1 MKNTAALL
9 KELRQIGN
17 ALNEIVAPQLIVRVI
32 DEDPELVLDRMI
44 AAGEITTN
52 QRDDVLIIR
61 RLIVDPKTR
70 DSDGQSPNAEDKYN
84 DIQAVN

>member
-61 RLIVDPKTR
+61 RLIVYRTR